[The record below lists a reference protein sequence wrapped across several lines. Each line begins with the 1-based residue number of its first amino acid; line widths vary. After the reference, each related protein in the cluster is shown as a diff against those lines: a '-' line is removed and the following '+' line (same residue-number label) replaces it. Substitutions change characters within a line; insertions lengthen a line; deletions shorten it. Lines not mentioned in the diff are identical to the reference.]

1 MDKMPFYLVFLQ
13 SLPET
18 ALILSL
24 GLVLV
29 AIKPRLMPV
38 LLTALITALASY
50 FVRALP
56 LPPGVNL
63 LIQFPI
69 MVGLISW
76 LMPIPLTFAI
86 LSTSMGLICLTLTEL
101 VFNTCISMITGISVQ
116 EAIVNP
122 LWRILF
128 PMPEFLFL
136 TIATLVLNHYKKY
149 LLNLPEYRE
158 MEQVK
163 NYEER

>member
-18 ALILSL
+18 ALIVSL

-69 MVGLISW
+69 MVGFISW

-86 LSTSMGLICLTLTEL
+86 LSTSMGLICITLIEL
-101 VFNTCISMITGISVQ
+101 VFNTCITMITGISVQ
-116 EAIVNP
+116 EAIANP

-128 PMPEFLFL
+128 PIPEFIFL
-136 TIATLVLNHYKKY
+136 MIATLCLNHYKKY